1 MNVRVLFR
9 SVVYANLRFFRC
21 LLSFL
26 CGLLNVLFF
35 LISLLQIVS
44 PTIRAKP
51 GQNSNN
57 PIHSP
62 PACFVTAASCE
73 RASSRHPPRGP
84 ALAALAIADR
94 SRGRSEVRRVR
105 THVTVI
111 GYLRSRRERD
121 GTVSVEGRDVH
132 EPGPTAGYPPRDG
145 FCLWLEACIG
155 L

>member
-73 RASSRHPPRGP
+73 RASELASPTARTRARRARHRGP
-84 ALAALAIADR
+84 VTRTVRGPTGANPCHGHRLPALQ
-94 SRGRSEVRRVR
+94 
-105 THVTVI
+105 
-111 GYLRSRRERD
+111 ER
-121 GTVSVEGRDVH
+121 EGRDSVGGGTGR
-132 EPGPTAGYPPRDG
+132 P
-145 FCLWLEACIG
+145 
-155 L
+155 